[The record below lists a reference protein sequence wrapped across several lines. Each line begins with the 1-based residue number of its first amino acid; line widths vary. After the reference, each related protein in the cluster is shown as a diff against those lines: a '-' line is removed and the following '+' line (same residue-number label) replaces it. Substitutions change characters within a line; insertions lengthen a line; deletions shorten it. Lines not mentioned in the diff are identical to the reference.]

1 MNEDENLIEQLN
13 LDELYERKR
22 EIQEQK
28 EMIYKRILSRILK
41 KIKMTARLKHEEQF
55 CFYVVPEVI
64 IGFPR
69 YDIQSCISYI
79 IEKLNENKLYVKY
92 THPNMLFISWQHY
105 IPSYERN
112 EIKKKTGVEVD
123 GFGNVVKDDEY
134 DEHTKVFDDLTRKN
148 TLMNSND
155 KNKPKVEFKKT
166 SSYTP
171 LGIYNEEMLRHINDK
186 IK

>member
-1 MNEDENLIEQLN
+1 MNDDEELLEQVN
-13 LDELYERKR
+13 LDELFERRR

-28 EMIYKRILSRILK
+28 ESIFKRILSRILK
-41 KIKMTARLKHEEQF
+41 KIKMTSRLKHEEQF

-69 YDIQSCISYI
+69 YDIRACIEYV
-79 IEKLNENKLYVKY
+79 IEKLEENKLFVKY

-105 IPSYERN
+105 IPAYERKD
-112 EIKKKTGVEVD
+112 IKKKTGVQID
-123 GFGNVVKDDEY
+123 GFGKVLNEDEPASSEF
-134 DEHTKVFDDLTRKN
+134 DEVTKRN
-148 TLMNSND
+148 TQANASS
-155 KNKPKVEFKKT
+155 KPKPDYKKT

-171 LGIYNEEMLRHINDK
+171 LGIYNEDMVRRINER